1 MHGSNRG
8 LSNIQGLDLSR
19 MPDLRSD
26 IYIFKI
32 RGGMA
37 KRESYNAGRGIKRNR
52 RRNEN
57 AVSGQKKKQEVL
69 VDDGSLRSF

>member
-1 MHGSNRG
+1 
-8 LSNIQGLDLSR
+8 
-19 MPDLRSD
+19 
-26 IYIFKI
+26 
-32 RGGMA
+32 MA